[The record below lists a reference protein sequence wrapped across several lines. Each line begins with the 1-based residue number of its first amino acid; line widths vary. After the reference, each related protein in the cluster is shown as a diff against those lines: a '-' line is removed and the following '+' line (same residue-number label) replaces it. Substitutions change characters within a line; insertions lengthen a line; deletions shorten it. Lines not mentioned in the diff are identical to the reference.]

1 MDGISM
7 SDRRTSLNQLCEMNW
22 NLLQT
27 HYENG
32 TLSLQDRNLLLS
44 EITKLLVT
52 LRDAPL
58 LVSKNSTQQ
67 VETTLHG

>member
-1 MDGISM
+1 MDGTSM
-7 SDRRTSLNQLCEMNW
+7 SDRRTSLNQLCEANW

-32 TLSLQDRNLLLS
+32 TLSLEERNLLLS

-52 LRDAPL
+52 LRDAPS
-58 LVSKNSTQQ
+58 LVTKNLIQQ
-67 VETTLHG
+67 AEITLHG

>member
-1 MDGISM
+1 MDGTSM
-7 SDRRTSLNQLCEMNW
+7 SDRRTSLNQLCEANW

-27 HYENG
+27 HYEQG

-58 LVSKNSTQQ
+58 LDSKSSTPQ
-67 VETTLHG
+67 VETTLLG